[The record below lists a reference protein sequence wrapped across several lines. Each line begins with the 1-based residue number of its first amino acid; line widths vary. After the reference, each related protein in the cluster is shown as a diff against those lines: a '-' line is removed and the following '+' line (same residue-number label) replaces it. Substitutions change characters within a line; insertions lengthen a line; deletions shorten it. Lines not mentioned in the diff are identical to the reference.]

1 MKLLRKVISK
11 PHLFFFGLIPF
22 SIILGFLLRN
32 ETVNLAYYGVNISF
46 NSASTFSI
54 SSVFFG
60 LIGFD
65 YFSLLLIKKQP
76 IKRLT
81 VVHIVLQII
90 SLTLFIYYI
99 LSMTNFE
106 TRQEKQLLSFTFFI
120 GFILF
125 LISILIHLINFFA
138 SLFLKKE

>member
-1 MKLLRKVISK
+1 MKLFLKIISK

-22 SIILGFLLRN
+22 TITLGFLLRN
-32 ETVNLAYYGVNISF
+32 ETVSFAYYGITISF
-46 NSASTFSI
+46 NCASILSI

-60 LIGFD
+60 LIGIN
-65 YFSLLLIKKQP
+65 YFSLHLVKKQP
-76 IKRLT
+76 KKGLT
-81 VVHIVLQII
+81 IVHIIFQII

-99 LSMTNFE
+99 LSMTNLE
-106 TRQEKQLLSFTFFI
+106 ARQEKQLLSFTFFI

-125 LISILIHLINFFA
+125 LISILIHLINFSA